1 MPTLRGGLFKG
12 LSPIGKQAL
21 GDISVPA
28 HVMGRMALRP
38 FRKKL
43 IQKRGKLF
51 LLFVSKDREQ
61 GGFILSMDAHHL
73 ALVFCN
79 GTGLQ

>member
-1 MPTLRGGLFKG
+1 
-12 LSPIGKQAL
+12 
-21 GDISVPA
+21 
-28 HVMGRMALRP
+28 MGRMAFRP

-61 GGFILSMDAHHL
+61 GVFIFSMDAHHL
-73 ALVFCN
+73 ALVFSN
-79 GTGLQ
+79 GTGL

>member
-1 MPTLRGGLFKG
+1 
-12 LSPIGKQAL
+12 
-21 GDISVPA
+21 
-28 HVMGRMALRP
+28 MGRMALRP

>member
-1 MPTLRGGLFKG
+1 M
-12 LSPIGKQAL
+12 
-21 GDISVPA
+21 
-28 HVMGRMALRP
+28 MGRMALRP

-61 GGFILSMDAHHL
+61 GGFILSMNTHHL
-73 ALVFCN
+73 ALEFCN
-79 GTGLQ
+79 GTGL